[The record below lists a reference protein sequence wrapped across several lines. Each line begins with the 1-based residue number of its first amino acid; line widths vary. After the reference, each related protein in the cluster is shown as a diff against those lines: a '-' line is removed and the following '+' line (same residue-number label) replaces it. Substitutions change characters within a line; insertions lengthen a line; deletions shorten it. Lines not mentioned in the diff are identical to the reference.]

1 MSQPIRRG
9 RGAAGSIVGTV
20 ISVLTLP
27 FRVLGQLF
35 GRARPGP
42 RRY

>member
-1 MSQPIRRG
+1 MSRPVQRG

-20 ISVLTLP
+20 MSVLTLP

-35 GRARPGP
+35 GGRGRRP
-42 RRY
+42 RR